1 MKIRSFYF
9 PVVVSVFLFV
19 FLASCEDKDKDAV
32 FDITFDSDNISLAE
46 NQAYTVSILSGNG
59 GYEIMQKGDE
69 NVAVSAIGND
79 KTSIIITAK
88 ADGVTTIGIK
98 DAKDKTAT
106 IAISVGKLDV
116 WKEYSGSCLMVDGNS
131 VSDNLSVNIEKD
143 GSDALAKMTLTNVIA
158 GEPQLVINGASVTRD
173 EGVYTIIGRS
183 EGTNRDITVSG
194 NIQNGKFTID
204 VDTKIK
210 LKIVGD
216 WSLRVKPDINAVD
229 SAALVLDLK
238 FGIGGEFIAAILKA
252 QLEANNITGQALAG
266 KIDFVKANFKESGR
280 LDIQFK
286 TAGEESMGISTAEF
300 VDLRYFA
307 SDDNKVYLA
316 IEDIYIHLL
325 GGLLGEQ
332 FDISILTSLMDKVG
346 NYYVLP
352 LHTVF
357 LEDNKVD
364 FKVDKF
370 FIARVLAVVDAM
382 GIIPEEFAFLV
393 GWLQD
398 LAKLDYVVIN
408 LGLGFEK

>member
-79 KTSIIITAK
+79 KTSIIIKAK

-116 WKEYSGSCLMVDGNS
+116 WKEYSGSCLMVDGSS
-131 VSDNLSVNIEKD
+131 VSDNLSVNIEKE

-158 GEPQLVINGASVTRD
+158 GEPQLVINGASVTKD

-194 NIQNGKFTID
+194 TIQNGKFTID
-204 VDTKIK
+204 VDTQIK

-229 SAALVLDLK
+229 SAALVLDME

-266 KIDFVKANFKESGR
+266 KIDFVKANFKKDGR

-286 TAGEESMGISTAEF
+286 TAGEESLGISTTEF
-300 VDLRYFA
+300 VDLKYFA

-316 IEDIYIHLL
+316 IEDVYIHLL